1 MFSASATVLV
11 IAFSSHAEQ
20 KLSARA
26 IRRRD
31 VERILA
37 RPDEAF
43 EDREHDAEVAVGKV
57 DSKFLVAVFLRVDN
71 NIRVITVYHTRKLE
85 KLVSSKLQ
93 RGAWRRV
100 K

>member
-1 MFSASATVLV
+1 MV

-20 KLSARA
+20 KLSTRA
-26 IRRRD
+26 VRRRD
-31 VERILA
+31 VERVLA

-43 EDREHDAEVAVGKV
+43 EDTEHGAEVAVGKV
-57 DSKFLVAVFLRVDN
+57 DGKFLVAVFLRVDN
-71 NIRVITVYHTRKLE
+71 NIKVITVYHTRRLE